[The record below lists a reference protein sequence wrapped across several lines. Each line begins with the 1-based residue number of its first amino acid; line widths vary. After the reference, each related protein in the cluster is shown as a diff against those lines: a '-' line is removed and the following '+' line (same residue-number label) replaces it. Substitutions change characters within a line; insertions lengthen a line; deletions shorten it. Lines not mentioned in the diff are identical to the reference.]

1 MVEALQAAED
11 AGDRA
16 WIIGH
21 IPLGKEDTLV
31 DQVGSRPDISIF
43 TQLYPKSNYYDQV
56 LQRYKNTIA
65 GQFFGHSHKVP
76 ARVLIPFPLTLRSRC
91 VGSI

>member
-21 IPLGKEDTLV
+21 IPLGKEDTLI
-31 DQVGSRPDISIF
+31 DQVRCSILPIF
-43 TQLYPKSNYYDQV
+43 L
-56 LQRYKNTIA
+56 
-65 GQFFGHSHKVP
+65 
-76 ARVLIPFPLTLRSRC
+76 FPTKPN
-91 VGSI
+91 